1 MVEQQ
6 VANLPT
12 TDRYRSPAP
21 IRSGSSKVERHV
33 EAVRVGGASPS
44 LSTKLKDWIRMPL
57 GGLELFLIGMFV
69 GSALAIWYRV
79 WEISRMKLGG

>member
-21 IRSGSSKVERHV
+21 SSGSSKVERLV
-33 EAVRVGGASPS
+33 EAQRVGGASPS
-44 LSTKLKDWIRMPL
+44 LSTKFKALFDWS
-57 GGLELFLIGMFV
+57 GTECFLIGMFV
-69 GSALAIWYRV
+69 GSALAVWYRV
-79 WEISRMKLGG
+79 WEISAMRLH

>member
-21 IRSGSSKVERHV
+21 SSGSSKVERHV
-33 EAVRVGGASPS
+33 EAVRVGGASPP
-44 LSTKLKDWIRMPL
+44 LSTKLKAWIRIPL
-57 GGLELFLIGMFV
+57 GGLECFLIGVFV

>member
-21 IRSGSSKVERHV
+21 SSGSSKVERHV
-33 EAVRVGGASPS
+33 EAVRVGGASPP
-44 LSTKLKDWIRMPL
+44 LSTKLKAWIRIPL
-57 GGLELFLIGMFV
+57 GGLECFLIGMFV

-79 WEISRMKLGG
+79 WEISAMRLH